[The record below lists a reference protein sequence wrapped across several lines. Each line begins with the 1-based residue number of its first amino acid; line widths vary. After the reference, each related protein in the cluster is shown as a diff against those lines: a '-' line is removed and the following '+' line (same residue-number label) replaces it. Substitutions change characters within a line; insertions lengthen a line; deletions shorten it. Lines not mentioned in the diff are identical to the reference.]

1 MYDKFIL
8 ILKGAIIGIANIIP
22 GVSGGTLAITMGLY
36 ERLIKAITTF
46 FKDFKNNIK
55 FLFPIGIGAVIGLL
69 LVSKLIAFSF
79 DNYPVPTNI
88 FFVSLILGGLPMLFK
103 KVKGRELKDYNIF
116 ILLIVAAFLIGLTF
130 INSNTNMVS
139 FDNMNLLKYTKLF
152 IVGIIGAATMVIPG
166 ISGSFVFMLLGYY
179 RPILNIITNLTSFY
193 KMDFNTII
201 NQGLILLPF
210 GLGVTVG
217 IVIIAKIIEY
227 FLNKFETT
235 TYYAIIGFVIGSV
248 VIIIKPL
255 FDYTLTLPM
264 VIMSIILGM
273 AGFIIAYFLG
283 ERW

>member
-283 ERW
+283 ER